1 MVLLGAASSTRADG
15 EGLAGSGS
23 SGHTNDG
30 FQEEHIRHRAGD
42 LVDGLHQ
49 RDSGVAADRLGR
61 HGLGPNADTTAV
73 ASITQLVGRGA
84 GQASAADRELQQV
97 GRDGSDRG
105 GLGTAGV
112 TADHGGGFGAD
123 NAAQFVRHEAL
134 MQGGVVDLQRSGV
147 QAQSQLRLLIQVER
161 CEEAEVG
168 GSAGNQGVGHACAAC
183 APLSFLTHMI
193 LVDTSKGLIGGV
205 SQQRAAHDGVQRRAF
220 LHINQR
226 AGHDAFDQRD
236 VQLFVHL
243 DGQGSGEDR
252 LNAIGRS
259 AALDELLLG
268 AVAQGEVV
276 DDLVEFTLELV
287 LVDLDDRLGVG
298 AEEAQTQG
306 SFPTGLEEAVRQLG
320 VGVDGVVGIAG
331 AQQVVL
337 LRNFLQGTR
346 NDLLIPVF
354 FEDAV
359 TGAGFV
365 QCTKYF
371 LMFFH
376 CAYSLR
382 IKSR

>member
-1 MVLLGAASSTRADG
+1 MLYRSRKEQPLRGIVQIVFELRNNFLADTVGVFQAQTSSALENRSIVPCADGGQMVLLGAASSTRADG

-168 GSAGNQGVGHACAAC
+168 GSAGNQGVGPCLRGLRATELPYAY
-183 APLSFLTHMI
+183 
-193 LVDTSKGLIGGV
+193 DTRRY
-205 SQQRAAHDGVQRRAF
+205 QQRSRRRSQPAA
-220 LHINQR
+220 
-226 AGHDAFDQRD
+226 
-236 VQLFVHL
+236 
-243 DGQGSGEDR
+243 
-252 LNAIGRS
+252 
-259 AALDELLLG
+259 
-268 AVAQGEVV
+268 
-276 DDLVEFTLELV
+276 
-287 LVDLDDRLGVG
+287 
-298 AEEAQTQG
+298 
-306 SFPTGLEEAVRQLG
+306 GL
-320 VGVDGVVGIAG
+320 
-331 AQQVVL
+331 
-337 LRNFLQGTR
+337 
-346 NDLLIPVF
+346 P
-354 FEDAV
+354 
-359 TGAGFV
+359 
-365 QCTKYF
+365 
-371 LMFFH
+371 
-376 CAYSLR
+376 
-382 IKSR
+382 